1 MGSPTSPT
9 SESEESASAQGR
21 SIPYGKLAIGIAVLV
36 AVLYLGR
43 SAGGYV
49 PIFAEWVEGLGALGP
64 IVFILGYA
72 VAVVAFIP
80 GSLLT
85 LAAGAIFGLAE
96 GTVYV
101 LVAATLGAT
110 LAFLIARHGARAA
123 IERRIQGDERFAAID
138 RAVGAEGLKIV
149 FLLRLSPVFP
159 FNLLNYSLGLTQVR
173 LRDYFVASI
182 GMLPG
187 SLLYVYTGKV
197 AGDVAAIA
205 GGQAGEKGAGDW
217 LVLVLG
223 LLATAVVTIFV
234 TRIAQRALAAA
245 TGEDATA
252 AP

>member
-1 MGSPTSPT
+1 MTSHSSPIKEPD
-9 SESEESASAQGR
+9 ESASRQGR
-21 SIPYGKLAIGIAVLV
+21 QIPYGKLALGMGVLG
-36 AVLYLGR
+36 ALLYLGR

-49 PIFAEWVEGLGALGP
+49 PVFAEWVEGLGPLGP
-64 IVFILGYA
+64 IVFILGYI

-96 GTVYV
+96 GTLYV
-101 LVAATLGAT
+101 FVAATMGAA

-123 IERRIQGDERFAAID
+123 IERRINGDERFAAID

-159 FNLLNYSLGLTQVR
+159 FNLLNYSLGLTRVR
-173 LRDYFVASI
+173 FVDYFMASV

-223 LLATAVVTIFV
+223 LVATAVVTVFV
-234 TRIAQRALAAA
+234 TRIARRALATA
-245 TGEDATA
+245 TGEGA
-252 AP
+252 AS

>member
-1 MGSPTSPT
+1 MDRWCAP
-9 SESEESASAQGR
+9 R
-21 SIPYGKLAIGIAVLV
+21 ILAN
-36 AVLYLGR
+36 
-43 SAGGYV
+43 
-49 PIFAEWVEGLGALGP
+49 EGVISGLKDRLRRD
-64 IVFILGYA
+64 YN

-96 GTVYV
+96 GTLYV
-101 LVAATLGAT
+101 FVAATIGAA

-123 IERRIQGDERFAAID
+123 IERRIHGDDRFAAID

-159 FNLLNYSLGLTQVR
+159 FNLLNYSLGLTRVR
-173 LRDYFVASI
+173 FVDYFMASV

-223 LLATAVVTIFV
+223 LVATAVVTVFV
-234 TRIAQRALAAA
+234 TRIARRALATA
-245 TGEDATA
+245 TGEGA
-252 AP
+252 AS